1 MNCDIINV
9 MKLLTK
15 LVKDYWMEVG
25 GILILIV
32 IYIYNSKEISSLTNR
47 LILLVILV
55 LVSIYYLWSKFK
67 IINKD
72 KVKTDNYKYSE
83 SELAQIEK
91 QEDEFLKT
99 VKEIDD
105 DLNE

>member
-1 MNCDIINV
+1 
-9 MKLLTK
+9 MKFLTK

-32 IYIYNSKEISSLTNR
+32 IYIYNSKEISSLTNK
-47 LILLVILV
+47 LILLAILV
-55 LVSIYYLWSKFK
+55 LVSIYYIWSKFK

-72 KVKTDNYKYSE
+72 KVKTNNDEYSE

-99 VKEIDD
+99 IEEIDS
-105 DLNE
+105 DLNK

>member
-1 MNCDIINV
+1 